1 MKDLIALSMSVDK
14 SVLLQKQ
21 VKDNSEDLQTEFL
34 DLKNWEKE
42 MKRKDQELLNQNND
56 QVLPPIRSK
65 KKKIVQKPATKEEKC
80 NTNTKRIKSSDY
92 SAWDKFDVEKACKEI
107 DKTDSSEE
115 SEEELNEDALTTKHD
130 LATEHKQKGNI
141 FVQQKKWDNAIAC
154 YSEAIKI
161 FPYDAVFYANRA
173 LCHLKKDN
181 LYSAEADC
189 STAIQLDST
198 YVKAYHR
205 RAITR
210 LELKQ
215 YKEAKEDLEK
225 ILKLEPSNKEAQV
238 KLTQVNKKLEAKPV
252 IIFEEKALKETSVV
266 KNIGEKMWNSN
277 NKINKEINNKKIEQ
291 DVVNKTIKS
300 KTKYMQI
307 PKWLPEKDN
316 VEIVE
321 PIVKPPHLHT
331 KRSMKRIVVQ
341 DAEFGIA
348 TCKNEAILINSTDN
362 VQQTESSNMVDDKIV
377 IENNT
382 LIKPL
387 EVEKNVPVDLP
398 KVPKTAVQ
406 FLIDWRR
413 NKSSEYRYHYLKQL
427 PSNSLPRIFQDSME
441 SDIFS
446 EVLDI
451 LRIEFIPRK
460 DSIHQYL
467 KDLSQVKRFRAL
479 IMFINNAEKDGIKI
493 LLEYCKNTENKSE
506 EKIEELYKA
515 YEI

>member
-1 MKDLIALSMSVDK
+1 MSVDK
-14 SVLLQKQ
+14 SFLVQKQ
-21 VKDNSEDLQTEFL
+21 VKDNSEDLQREL
-34 DLKNWEKE
+34 IDLKSWEEE
-42 MKRKDQELLNQNND
+42 MKRKEKELLNKNND

-65 KKKIVQKPATKEEKC
+65 KKKVIQKSPVKEKS

-92 SAWDKFDVEKACKEI
+92 SSWDKFDVEKACKEI
-107 DKTDSSEE
+107 DKTDLSDE
-115 SEEELNEDALTTKHD
+115 SGEELNEDELKKQHD
-130 LATEHKQKGNI
+130 IATEHKQKGNI
-141 FVQQKKWDNAIAC
+141 FVKKKEYDSAIAC

-189 STAIQLDST
+189 STAIQLDSE

-205 RAITR
+205 RALSR

-225 ILKLEPSNKEAQV
+225 MLQLEPSNKEAQV
-238 KLTQVNKKLEAKPV
+238 KLTEINKKLETKPV
-252 IIFEEKALKETSVV
+252 IISEQNRLKETSLE
-266 KNIGEKMWNSN
+266 KTIGEKLCNSN
-277 NKINKEINNKKIEQ
+277 KIINKEINNKKTEQ

-307 PKWLPEKDN
+307 PDWLPEKDN

-321 PIVKPPHLHT
+321 PIIKPPHL
-331 KRSMKRIVVQ
+331 RSKKPMKRIVVQ
-341 DAEFGIA
+341 DAEFEIL
-348 TCKNEAILINSTDN
+348 TCKKEATPIETDEIQKVKSFN
-362 VQQTESSNMVDDKIV
+362 TVDDKV
-377 IENNT
+377 VAKNNV
-382 LIKPL
+382 LIKSNEIDQNL
-387 EVEKNVPVDLP
+387 SIDILKI
-398 KVPKTAVQ
+398 PKTAVQ
-406 FLIDWRR
+406 FIIDWRR
-413 NKSSEYRYHYLKQL
+413 NKSSEYRYRYLKQL
-427 PSNSLPRIFQDSME
+427 PSNSLPKIFQDSME

-460 DSIHQYL
+460 DSVYEYL
-467 KDLSQVKRFRAL
+467 ECLSQVKRFRAL
-479 IMFINNAEKDGIKI
+479 IMFINNAEKEGIQTLI
-493 LLEYCKNTENKSE
+493 EYSKHTTNISE
-506 EKIEELYKA
+506 EKIKELYKV

>member
-1 MKDLIALSMSVDK
+1 MSVDK
-14 SVLLQKQ
+14 SILLQKQ

-42 MKRKDQELLNQNND
+42 MKRKDQELRNQNND
-56 QVLPPIRSK
+56 QILPPIRSK
-65 KKKIVQKPATKEEKC
+65 KKKVVQKPVTKEEKC
-80 NTNTKRIKSSDY
+80 NTNIKRIKSSDY

-115 SEEELNEDALTTKHD
+115 SEEELNEDELTKKHD

-198 YVKAYHR
+198 YTKAYHR

-225 ILKLEPSNKEAQV
+225 ILKLEPSNKEAQI
-238 KLTQVNKKLEAKPV
+238 KLAQVNKKLEAKPV
-252 IIFEEKALKETSVV
+252 IISEENVLKETSVV
-266 KNIGEKMWNSN
+266 KNIGEKIWNPN
-277 NKINKEINNKKIEQ
+277 NKINKEINNKKLEQ
-291 DVVNKTIKS
+291 DVVNKTIKT

-307 PKWLPEKDN
+307 PNWLPEKDN

-321 PIVKPPHLHT
+321 PIVKPPHLHS

-348 TCKNEAILINSTDN
+348 SCKNETIPINTTDN
-362 VQQTESSNMVDDKIV
+362 IQQAESSNIVDKVI
-377 IENNT
+377 IENNS
-382 LIKPL
+382 LIEPL
-387 EVEKNVPVDLP
+387 EVEKNVSTDLP

-406 FLIDWRR
+406 FLIDWRK
-413 NKSSEYRYHYLKQL
+413 NKSSQYHYHYLKQL
-427 PSNSLPRIFQDSME
+427 PLNSLPKIFQDSME

-446 EVLDI
+446 EILDT
-451 LRIEFIPRK
+451 LRIQFIPQK
-460 DSIHQYL
+460 DSVYQYL

-479 IMFINNAEKDGIKI
+479 IMFINNAEKNGIKT
-493 LLEYCKNTENKSE
+493 LFEYCKNTENKSE
-506 EKIEELYKA
+506 EEIEELYKA